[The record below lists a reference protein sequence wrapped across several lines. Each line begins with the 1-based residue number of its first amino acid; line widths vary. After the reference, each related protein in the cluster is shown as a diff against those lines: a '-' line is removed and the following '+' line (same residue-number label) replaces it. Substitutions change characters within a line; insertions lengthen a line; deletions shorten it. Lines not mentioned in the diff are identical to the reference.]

1 MSSQIQQQSKTTKGG
16 HQSNRSHRGV
26 LTTCNTKGKMK
37 PIIPFHQRSRRLEEI
52 WFHKLPTNDET
63 ATSYATTKHN
73 DDDEVA
79 ASDSKAKPKTWAP
92 CNKHVGRAGGAHTV

>member
-1 MSSQIQQQSKTTKGG
+1 MDQIHLSPLVDQIQLALG
-16 HQSNRSHRGV
+16 HISN
-26 LTTCNTKGKMK
+26 
-37 PIIPFHQRSRRLEEI
+37 I
-52 WFHKLPTNDET
+52 HKLPTNDET